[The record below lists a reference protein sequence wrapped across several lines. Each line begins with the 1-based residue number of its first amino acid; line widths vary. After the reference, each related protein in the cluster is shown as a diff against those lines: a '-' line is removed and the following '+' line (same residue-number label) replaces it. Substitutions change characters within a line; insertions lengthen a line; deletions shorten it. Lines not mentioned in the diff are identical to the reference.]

1 MKKLIWILL
10 ICLSLLL
17 VGCGKND
24 NVDSTSDNV
33 KTDEEVVNLFLNQR
47 DVWEDTETLETSFGF
62 YNPGFSFFDID
73 LDGTK
78 ELAVQYSG
86 GSMRNCT
93 TKFYE
98 LQGDK
103 IVEVYQTN
111 PELNISIAIGNL
123 KKYIDKSGKEF
134 YLNMI
139 TYKTDATVYN
149 TYIDELEILNGTF
162 DLINKFSYIETY
174 QDAANSIMT
183 YFVGNTEVTKEEYD
197 KEMNSYLRSL
207 EKEEV
212 TFEFINYQEWKTYTE
227 EQKKEAL
234 LKALNA

>member
-1 MKKLIWILL
+1 MKKITFALIICFSLIL
-10 ICLSLLL
+10 I
-17 VGCGKND
+17 GCAKKDDTNLND
-24 NVDSTSDNV
+24 ENV
-33 KTDEEVVNLFLNQR
+33 KTDIEVVSEFFKQNE
-47 DVWEDTETLETSFGF
+47 VWEDSETLQTSFGF

-73 LDGTK
+73 LDGSK

-93 TKFYE
+93 TKFYK
-98 LQGDK
+98 LDGNK
-103 IVEVYQTN
+103 VVEVYPTN
-111 PELNISIAIGNL
+111 PELNISLAIGNL
-123 KKYIDKSGKEF
+123 KKYADKSGREF

-139 TYKTDATVYN
+139 TYKTDANVYN
-149 TYIDELEILNGTF
+149 TYIDEVGILDGTF

-174 QDAANSIMT
+174 QDNDNSLIT

-207 EKEEV
+207 EKEDV
-212 TFEFINYQEWKTYTE
+212 TFEFINYQDWQNYTE

-234 LKALNA
+234 LKAFNA